1 MFMNKLRNIFGQR
14 VGQMVVMC
22 IAAVAMTMST
32 TRSEAQ
38 SAETEME
45 ASAERARKVLSEMSS
60 KVKSAQTVS
69 VGFTATLE
77 NKRTGEKTEN
87 KGTLAMKGE
96 KYVLDV
102 NDMVTYHNGKEVAV
116 WQKRH
121 NEVDISDPDPEE
133 EGDLSPKKIFSAYN
147 EGYRLRMLGDVKVG
161 TSVCCEVDL
170 YPTDKTSIVRI
181 RLTIDKSTKQ
191 LKRFW
196 QQNKSGE
203 TLTVTIDRYETN
215 KAMVDDMFTFDASKH
230 PDIEVVDLR

>member
-1 MFMNKLRNIFGQR
+1 
-14 VGQMVVMC
+14 
-22 IAAVAMTMST
+22 
-32 TRSEAQ
+32 
-38 SAETEME
+38 
-45 ASAERARKVLSEMSS
+45 
-60 KVKSAQTVS
+60 
-69 VGFTATLE
+69 
-77 NKRTGEKTEN
+77 
-87 KGTLAMKGE
+87 
-96 KYVLDV
+96 
-102 NDMVTYHNGKEVAV
+102 
-116 WQKRH
+116 
-121 NEVDISDPDPEE
+121 
-133 EGDLSPKKIFSAYN
+133 
-147 EGYRLRMLGDVKVG
+147 MLGDVKVG